1 MPWQTLPAGQRRAL
15 LQKSLATRRSRILDL
30 AGEVGPVIEG
40 YRAQGYGFRR
50 IAALLN
56 LSDHTPL
63 RGTTWHPTTVVRVW
77 RTYTT
82 QPVQLKLT
90 KPLSSSGASR
100 AAGIGTPSPAAR
112 PGAGEAGRQDGLLRN
127 DPAGERVE
135 NAPPDDET
143 LAARIWRQVEFGT
156 DESLLPTKEKRT
168 RDLAKK
174 MDRELD
180 RNGWRMFVSGCAYTM
195 ANGKGPQRRNAE
207 VMLLDTIRRWRDQVV
222 DLLPERAA
230 DLKRI
235 VEAGLDRPEPP
246 PKKEG
251 ELRHGDTGRDAAWFE
266 PDEDQGLAGDRGG
279 RCRRH
284 RCFGGGHPVG
294 GVVCGRAAVCRD
306 ARHERPLGAHRDAG

>member
-1 MPWQTLPAGQRRAL
+1 MPWQTLPASKRRAL
-15 LQKSLATRRSRILDL
+15 LQKALATRRSRILDL
-30 AGEVGPVIEG
+30 AAEVGPVIEN
-40 YRAQGYGFRR
+40 YRAQGYGYRR

-56 LSDHTPL
+56 LSDYRPL
-63 RGTTWHPTTVVRVW
+63 RGETWHPTTVVRVW

-82 QPVQLKLT
+82 QPVQLKLS
-90 KPLSSSGASR
+90 KPSQSQLSSGARS
-100 AAGIGTPSPAAR
+100 AAGTETPSPAAR
-112 PGAGEAGRQDGLLRN
+112 SGAGKTDRQDGLLRN
-127 DPAGERVE
+127 DPGGERVE
-135 NAPPDDET
+135 NVPPEDET

-168 RDLAKK
+168 KDLAKK

-235 VEAGLDRPEPP
+235 VEAGLERPEPP
-246 PKKEG
+246 PRKEG
-251 ELRHGDTGRDAAWFE
+251 D
-266 PDEDQGLAGDRGG
+266 
-279 RCRRH
+279 
-284 RCFGGGHPVG
+284 
-294 GVVCGRAAVCRD
+294 
-306 ARHERPLGAHRDAG
+306 

>member
-1 MPWQTLPAGQRRAL
+1 MPWQTLPASKRRAL

-30 AGEVGPVIEG
+30 AAEVGPVIED
-40 YRAQGYGFRR
+40 YRAQGYGYRR

-56 LSDHTPL
+56 LSDHRPF
-63 RGTTWHPTTVVRVW
+63 RGATWHPTTVVRVW

-90 KPLSSSGASR
+90 EPSEPQLSSGAGR
-100 AAGIGTPSPAAR
+100 AAGIETPSPPAAR
-112 PGAGEAGRQDGLLRN
+112 PGAGEAGGRDGLLRN
-127 DPAGERVE
+127 DKAGESV
-135 NAPPDDET
+135 DET

-251 ELRHGDTGRDAAWFE
+251 S
-266 PDEDQGLAGDRGG
+266 
-279 RCRRH
+279 
-284 RCFGGGHPVG
+284 
-294 GVVCGRAAVCRD
+294 
-306 ARHERPLGAHRDAG
+306 

>member
-30 AGEVGPVIEG
+30 AAEVGPVIED

-56 LSDHTPL
+56 LSDYRPL
-63 RGTTWHPTTVVRVW
+63 RGAAWHPTTVVRVW

-82 QPVQLKLT
+82 QPVQLKLS
-90 KPLSSSGASR
+90 KPSQSQLSSGARS
-100 AAGIGTPSPAAR
+100 AAGTETPTPAAAR
-112 PGAGEAGRQDGLLRN
+112 SDAGEAGRQDALLRN
-127 DPAGERVE
+127 CPVAEREE
-135 NAPPDDET
+135 NAATEDET

-174 MDRELD
+174 MDRDLD

-235 VEAGLDRPEPP
+235 VEAGLERPEPP
-246 PKKEG
+246 PRKEK
-251 ELRHGDTGRDAAWFE
+251 D
-266 PDEDQGLAGDRGG
+266 
-279 RCRRH
+279 
-284 RCFGGGHPVG
+284 
-294 GVVCGRAAVCRD
+294 
-306 ARHERPLGAHRDAG
+306 

>member
-30 AGEVGPVIEG
+30 AAEVGPVIED
-40 YRAQGYGFRR
+40 YRAQGCGYRR

-56 LSDHTPL
+56 LTDYTPF
-63 RGTTWHPTTVVRVW
+63 RGTTWYPTTVVRVW

-90 KPLSSSGASR
+90 KSPQPQSPSGAGK
-100 AAGIGTPSPAAR
+100 AAGTETPSPR
-112 PGAGEAGRQDGLLRN
+112 SDAGEADRQDGLLRN
-127 DPAGERVE
+127 DTGGEHVE
-135 NAPPDDET
+135 SAATEDET

-235 VEAGLDRPEPP
+235 VEAGLERPEPP
-246 PKKEG
+246 PQKE
-251 ELRHGDTGRDAAWFE
+251 RD
-266 PDEDQGLAGDRGG
+266 
-279 RCRRH
+279 
-284 RCFGGGHPVG
+284 
-294 GVVCGRAAVCRD
+294 
-306 ARHERPLGAHRDAG
+306 

>member
-1 MPWQTLPAGQRRAL
+1 MPWQTLPASKRRAL
-15 LQKSLATRRSRILDL
+15 LQKALATRRSRILDL
-30 AGEVGPVIEG
+30 AAEVGPVIED
-40 YRAQGYGFRR
+40 YRAQGYGYRR

-56 LSDHTPL
+56 LGDHRPL
-63 RGTTWHPTTVVRVW
+63 RGETWHPTTVVRVW

-82 QPVQLKLT
+82 QPVQLKLS
-90 KPLSSSGASR
+90 KPSQSPSGVRS
-100 AAGIGTPSPAAR
+100 AAGTETSSPR
-112 PGAGEAGRQDGLLRN
+112 SDAGEADRQDGLLRN
-127 DPAGERVE
+127 DPVGEAE
-135 NAPPDDET
+135 NAATEDET

-168 RDLAKK
+168 KDLAKK

-235 VEAGLDRPEPP
+235 VEAGLERPEQP

-251 ELRHGDTGRDAAWFE
+251 N
-266 PDEDQGLAGDRGG
+266 
-279 RCRRH
+279 
-284 RCFGGGHPVG
+284 
-294 GVVCGRAAVCRD
+294 
-306 ARHERPLGAHRDAG
+306 

>member
-1 MPWQTLPAGQRRAL
+1 MPWQTLPASQRRAL

-30 AGEVGPVIEG
+30 AAEVGPVIED
-40 YRAQGYGFRR
+40 YRAQGYGYRR

-63 RGTTWHPTTVVRVW
+63 LGATWHPTTVVRVW

-90 KPLSSSGASR
+90 KPLPSSAAGR
-100 AAGIGTPSPAAR
+100 AAGIDTPSPATR
-112 PGAGEAGRQDGLLRN
+112 SDAGETAQQDDPLRN
-127 DPAGERVE
+127 DPAGEGESVE
-135 NAPPDDET
+135 SVPPEDET

-235 VEAGLDRPEPP
+235 VEAGLERPEPP
-246 PKKEG
+246 PRKE
-251 ELRHGDTGRDAAWFE
+251 DS
-266 PDEDQGLAGDRGG
+266 
-279 RCRRH
+279 
-284 RCFGGGHPVG
+284 
-294 GVVCGRAAVCRD
+294 
-306 ARHERPLGAHRDAG
+306 

>member
-1 MPWQTLPAGQRRAL
+1 MPWQTLPASQRRAL
-15 LQKSLATRRSRILDL
+15 LQKALATRRSRILDL
-30 AGEVGPVIEG
+30 AAEVGPVIED
-40 YRAQGYGFRR
+40 YRAQGYGYRR

-56 LSDHTPL
+56 LGDHRPL
-63 RGTTWHPTTVVRVW
+63 RGDTWHPTTVVRVW

-90 KPLSSSGASR
+90 KPSEPLPSSGASR
-100 AAGIGTPSPAAR
+100 AAGIDTPSPAVR
-112 PGAGEAGRQDGLLRN
+112 SDAGEAGRQDAPLRN
-127 DPAGERVE
+127 DPAGEREE
-135 NAPPDDET
+135 NAATEGET

-235 VEAGLDRPEPP
+235 VEAGLERPEPP
-246 PKKEG
+246 PRKE
-251 ELRHGDTGRDAAWFE
+251 ES
-266 PDEDQGLAGDRGG
+266 
-279 RCRRH
+279 
-284 RCFGGGHPVG
+284 
-294 GVVCGRAAVCRD
+294 
-306 ARHERPLGAHRDAG
+306 